1 MEAWY
6 QMGFKGDL
14 KNKNEDLEGPELQ
27 SLPISKPA
35 NHSQFLFLQ
44 LVFTNGWQY
53 QTTGLSLKKM
63 SA

>member
-6 QMGFKGDL
+6 QIRFKGDL
-14 KNKNEDLEGPELQ
+14 KNKDLEGPELQ

-35 NHSQFLFLQ
+35 NHSQFL
-44 LVFTNGWQY
+44 VFTNGWQY
-53 QTTGLSLKKM
+53 QTTGLRLKKM